1 MDYADLREAV
11 EIYLKAQVPAVAN
24 RVFWS
29 HTAPADTP
37 KPFLEMA
44 FLGELPSATPL
55 GTMMQ
60 VEILCLGA
68 ESDILSL
75 DPIADTVISA
85 LDGPQI
91 TTPDGRTI
99 TLEYWNDSR
108 IDGWSEELRANVIR
122 LKFILPTDAWR

>member
-11 EIYLKAQVPAVAN
+11 FDELVAQVAAVAG
-24 RVFWS
+24 RVFWG
-29 HTAPADTP
+29 HTAPADTL
-37 KPFLEMA
+37 KPFLEIA

-60 VEILCLGA
+60 VEVLCLGE
-68 ESDILSL
+68 ESNIMGL
-75 DPIADTVISA
+75 DPVADAVVTA

>member
-1 MDYADLREAV
+1 MDYADLREA
-11 EIYLKAQVPAVAN
+11 IYNELAVGITDVGN

-29 HTAPADTP
+29 HTAPADTE
-37 KPFLEMA
+37 KPFLEIA
-44 FLGELPSATPL
+44 FLGELPSMTPL

-60 VEILCLGA
+60 VEVLCLGE
-68 ESDILSL
+68 ESNIMGL
-75 DPIADTVISA
+75 DPIADAVVSV
-85 LDGPQI
+85 LDGPEI
-91 TTPDGRTI
+91 VTPDGRVI

>member
-11 EIYLKAQVPAVAN
+11 EIELKAQVPAVAN

-29 HTAPADTP
+29 HTAPADTV
-37 KPFLEMA
+37 KPFLEIA
-44 FLGELPSATPL
+44 FLGELSGITPK

-60 VEILCLGA
+60 VEVLCLGEEA
-68 ESDILSL
+68 NIMGL
-75 DPIADTVISA
+75 DPVADTVISA

-108 IDGWSEELRANVIR
+108 IDGWSEELRANIIR